1 MKFNLIMANL
11 YEIEQELLDI
21 YNELEENGGEL
32 TPELEEKL
40 LLTQDNFKT
49 KLNGYVNVI
58 NEISSKI
65 DACKTEEKRIST
77 LRKSREK
84 SINRLKE
91 IVQRCVINFGD
102 INKSGNY
109 SIELDTCKLATRG
122 SDTLEFDEQRIE
134 DLIYCVNRYIMDYN
148 INPESTPQ
156 EILNGI
162 NGIYTNKVLAPRGVD
177 INDIILFTLADLAVF
192 KFNINTNLLLTDEK
206 LCYCINNYLCPKFEN
221 GTMKSDVK
229 DIIKNYD
236 ITIAHNVR
244 NHNLQI
250 K

>member
-1 MKFNLIMANL
+1 MANL

-58 NEISSKI
+58 NEINSRI
-65 DACKTEEKRIST
+65 DACKTEEKRISA

-109 SIELDTCKLATRG
+109 FIELDTCKLATRG
-122 SDTLEFDEQRIE
+122 SDSLEFDEQRIE
-134 DLIYCVNRYIMDYN
+134 DLIYCVHRYIMDYN
-148 INPESTPQ
+148 IYSEATDK

-162 NGIYTNKVLAPRGVD
+162 NGIYTNKVLAPRGID
-177 INDIILFTLADLAVF
+177 ISDVILFTLDDLALF
-192 KFNINTNLLLTDEK
+192 RLNITFNINGNLLLTDTK
-206 LCYCINNYLCPKFEN
+206 LCDSISTYINTKLEN
-221 GTMKSDVK
+221 GTMKVDIK
-229 DIIKNYD
+229 DHMKDCD

>member
-1 MKFNLIMANL
+1 MANL

-58 NEISSKI
+58 NEITSKI

-91 IVQRCVINFGD
+91 IVQRCVINFGN

-122 SDTLEFDEQRIE
+122 SDTLEFDEQKIE
-134 DLIYCVNRYIMDYN
+134 DLIYCVHRYVFNYT

-162 NGIYTNKVLAPRGVD
+162 NGIYINNILAPRGVD
-177 INDIILFTLADLAVF
+177 ISDVILFTLDDLAIF
-192 KFNINTNLLLTDEK
+192 KFNITFNMNANLLLTDDK
-206 LCYCINNYLCPKFEN
+206 FCHCINNYISVKFEN

-229 DIIKNYD
+229 DIIRDCD

>member
-1 MKFNLIMANL
+1 MANL

-58 NEISSKI
+58 NEINSKI

-134 DLIYCVNRYIMDYN
+134 DLIYCVHRYIMDYN

-156 EILNGI
+156 EILNSV

-177 INDIILFTLADLAVF
+177 ISDVILFTLDDLAIF
-192 KFNINTNLLLTDEK
+192 KFNITFNMNANLLLTDDK
-206 LCYCINNYLCPKFEN
+206 FCYCINNYLSAKFEN
-221 GTMKSDVK
+221 GTMKSDIK
-229 DIIKNYD
+229 DVIRDCD

>member
-1 MKFNLIMANL
+1 MSNL

-58 NEISSKI
+58 NEINSRI

-84 SINRLKE
+84 SINRLKD
-91 IVQRCVINFGD
+91 IVQRCVINYGD

-134 DLIYCVNRYIMDYN
+134 DLIYCVHRYIMDYN
-148 INPESTPQ
+148 INPESTPR
-156 EILNGI
+156 EILNSV

-177 INDIILFTLADLAVF
+177 ISDVILFTLDDLAVF
-192 KFNINTNLLLTDEK
+192 KFNITFNMNANLLLTDDK
-206 LCYCINNYLCPKFEN
+206 FCNCINNYISVKFEN

-229 DIIKNYD
+229 DIIRDCD

>member
-1 MKFNLIMANL
+1 MANL

-58 NEISSKI
+58 NEITSRI

-91 IVQRCVINFGD
+91 IVQRCVINFGN

-122 SDTLEFDEQRIE
+122 SDSLEFDEQRIE
-134 DLIYCVNRYIMDYN
+134 DLIYCVHRYIIDYN
-148 INPESTPQ
+148 IYTESTPK
-156 EILNGI
+156 EILNTI

-177 INDIILFTLADLAVF
+177 ISDIILFTLDDLVF
-192 KFNINTNLLLTDEK
+192 FRVNITFNTNVNLLLTDTK
-206 LCYCINNYLCPKFEN
+206 LCDSIDNYLNTKLEN
-221 GTMKSDVK
+221 GTMKVDIK
-229 DIIKNYD
+229 DHMRDCD

>member
-1 MKFNLIMANL
+1 MANL

-58 NEISSKI
+58 NEITSKI

-102 INKSGNY
+102 INKNGNY

-134 DLIYCVNRYIMDYN
+134 DLIYCVHRYIFNYS

-162 NGIYTNKVLAPRGVD
+162 NGCYINNILVPRGVD
-177 INDIILFTLADLAVF
+177 INDLILFTLDDLAVF
-192 KFNINTNLLLTDEK
+192 KFNITFNMNANLLLTDDK
-206 LCYCINNYLCPKFEN
+206 FCNCINNYISVKFEN

-229 DIIKNYD
+229 DIIRDCD

>member
-1 MKFNLIMANL
+1 MANL

-58 NEISSKI
+58 NEITSKI

-91 IVQRCVINFGD
+91 IVQKCVINFGN

-122 SDTLEFDEQRIE
+122 SDSLEFDEQRIE
-134 DLIYCVNRYIMDYN
+134 DLIYCVHRYVFNYS

-162 NGIYTNKVLAPRGVD
+162 NGIYINNILAPRGVD
-177 INDIILFTLADLAVF
+177 INDVILFTLDDLAVF
-192 KFNINTNLLLTDEK
+192 KFNITFNMNANLLLTDDK
-206 LCYCINNYLCPKFEN
+206 FCNCINNYISVKFEN

-229 DIIKNYD
+229 DIIRDCD

>member
-1 MKFNLIMANL
+1 MANL

-58 NEISSKI
+58 NEITSRI

-91 IVQRCVINFGD
+91 IVQRCVINFGNV
-102 INKSGNY
+102 NKNGNY

-122 SDTLEFDEQRIE
+122 SDSLEFDEQRIE
-134 DLIYCVNRYIMDYN
+134 DLIYCIHRCIIDYN
-148 INPESTPQ
+148 IYSDSTPKQ
-156 EILNGI
+156 ILNAI

-177 INDIILFTLADLAVF
+177 ISDVILFTLDDLVLF
-192 KFNINTNLLLTDEK
+192 RINITLINSFLVK
-206 LCYCINNYLCPKFEN
+206 LQVLMILKL
-221 GTMKSDVK
+221 VH
-229 DIIKNYD
+229 
-236 ITIAHNVR
+236 TIF
-244 NHNLQI
+244 I
-250 K
+250 

>member
-1 MKFNLIMANL
+1 MANL

-58 NEISSKI
+58 NEITSRI

-91 IVQRCVINFGD
+91 IVQRCVINFGN

-109 SIELDTCKLATRG
+109 SIELDTCKLATRA
-122 SDTLEFDEQRIE
+122 SDSLEFDEQRIE
-134 DLIYCVNRYIMDYN
+134 DLIYCIHHYVIAYN

-156 EILNGI
+156 EILNGV
-162 NGIYTNKVLAPRGVD
+162 NGIYINKVLAPKCIDV
-177 INDIILFTLADLAVF
+177 NDVILFTLDDLSIF
-192 KFNINTNLLLTDEK
+192 KFNITFNINANLLLTNDK
-206 LCYCINNYLCPKFEN
+206 LCHCINNYISTKFEN

-229 DIIKNYD
+229 DIIKDCD

>member
-1 MKFNLIMANL
+1 MANL

-58 NEISSKI
+58 NEITSRI

-102 INKSGNY
+102 INKNGNY

-122 SDTLEFDEQRIE
+122 SDSLEFDEQRIE
-134 DLIYCVNRYIMDYN
+134 DLIYCIHRYIMDYN
-148 INPESTPQ
+148 INPESTPK
-156 EILNGI
+156 EILNNI
-162 NGIYTNKVLAPRGVD
+162 NNRYAIHVLAKRGVS
-177 INDIILFTLADLAVF
+177 INDAILFTLDDLSLF
-192 KFNINTNLLLTDEK
+192 RINITFNTNANLLLTDTK
-206 LCYCINNYLCPKFEN
+206 LCDSISNYINAKLEN
-221 GTMKSDVK
+221 GTMKIDIK
-229 DIIKNYD
+229 DHMRDCD

>member
-1 MKFNLIMANL
+1 MANL

-58 NEISSKI
+58 NEITSRI

-91 IVQRCVINFGD
+91 IVQRCVINFGN
-102 INKSGNY
+102 INKNGNY

-122 SDTLEFDEQRIE
+122 SDSLEFDEQRIE
-134 DLIYCVNRYIMDYN
+134 DLIYCVHYFIIHYKD
-148 INPESTPQ
+148 IDPEMTPK
-156 EILNGI
+156 EILEHI
-162 NGIYTNKVLAPRGVD
+162 NLIYVNKVLASKHVCVAD
-177 INDIILFTLADLAVF
+177 AILFTLDDLAF
-192 KFNINTNLLLTDEK
+192 FRLNITFNTNVNLLLTDTK
-206 LCYCINNYLCPKFEN
+206 LCDSISNYITTKLEN
-221 GTMKSDVK
+221 GTMKIDIK
-229 DIIKNYD
+229 DHMRDCD
-236 ITIAHNVR
+236 ITIAHTVR
-244 NHNLQI
+244 NNSLQI

>member
-1 MKFNLIMANL
+1 MANL

-40 LLTQDNFKT
+40 VLTRDNFKT

-58 NEISSKI
+58 NEITSRI

-91 IVQRCVINFGD
+91 IVQRCVVNFGN

-122 SDTLEFDEQRIE
+122 SDSLEFDQQRIE
-134 DLIYCVNRYIMDYN
+134 DLIYCVHCYMMHYD
-148 INPESTPQ
+148 INPESTPE
-156 EILNGI
+156 EILNSI
-162 NGIYTNKVLAPRGVD
+162 NNFYTDRVLMPRGVNLSD
-177 INDIILFTLADLAVF
+177 VILFTLDDLAVF
-192 KFNINTNLLLTDEK
+192 KFNIAFNINANMLLTDEK
-206 LCYCINNYLCPKFEN
+206 LCHCVNNYINTKFEN
-221 GTMKSDVK
+221 GTMKSDIK
-229 DIIKNYD
+229 DIIRDCD
-236 ITIAHNVR
+236 ITIAYNVR

>member
-1 MKFNLIMANL
+1 MANL

-58 NEISSKI
+58 NEITSKI

-91 IVQRCVINFGD
+91 IVQRCVINFGN

-122 SDTLEFDEQRIE
+122 SDSLEFDEQRIE
-134 DLIYCVNRYIMDYN
+134 DLIYCIHRYIMDYN
-148 INPESTPQ
+148 INPESTPK
-156 EILNGI
+156 EILNNI
-162 NGIYTNKVLAPRGVD
+162 NNRYAIHVLAQRGVNID
-177 INDIILFTLADLAVF
+177 DAILFTLDDLSLFRVNVT
-192 KFNINTNLLLTDEK
+192 FNTTANLLLTDTK
-206 LCYCINNYLCPKFEN
+206 LCDSISNYINAKLEN
-221 GTMKSDVK
+221 GTMKVDIK
-229 DIIKNYD
+229 DHMRDCD

>member
-1 MKFNLIMANL
+1 MANL

-40 LLTQDNFKT
+40 TLTRDNFTT

-58 NEISSKI
+58 KEINSRI

-102 INKSGNY
+102 INKNGNY
-109 SIELDTCKLATRG
+109 SIELDTCKLSTRG
-122 SDTLEFDEQRIE
+122 SDSLEFDEQRIE

-148 INPESTPQ
+148 INPESTPK
-156 EILNGI
+156 EILTGV
-162 NGIYTNKVLAPRGVD
+162 NGIYVNKVLAPRGVD
-177 INDIILFTLADLAVF
+177 ISDVIVFTLDDLSLF
-192 KFNINTNLLLTDEK
+192 RINITFNVNTNLLLTDEK

-221 GTMKSDVK
+221 GTMKVDIK
-229 DIIKNYD
+229 DHMRDCD

>member
-1 MKFNLIMANL
+1 MANL

-58 NEISSKI
+58 NEITSRI

-91 IVQRCVINFGD
+91 IVQRCVINFGN

-122 SDTLEFDEQRIE
+122 SDSLEFDEQRIE
-134 DLIYCVNRYIMDYN
+134 DLIYCAHHYIIHYRDIDPDITPKELLNN
-148 INPESTPQ
+148 IND
-156 EILNGI
+156 
-162 NGIYTNKVLAPRGVD
+162 IYVNKVLAPRGVD
-177 INDIILFTLADLAVF
+177 ISDVILFTLDDLALF
-192 KFNINTNLLLTDEK
+192 RINITFNTNVNLLLTDEK
-206 LCYCINNYLCPKFEN
+206 LCDSINNYINAKLEN
-221 GTMKSDVK
+221 GTMKVDIK
-229 DIIKNYD
+229 DHMRDCD

>member
-1 MKFNLIMANL
+1 MANL

-134 DLIYCVNRYIMDYN
+134 DLIYCVHRYVFNYT

-162 NGIYTNKVLAPRGVD
+162 NGCYINNILAPRGVD
-177 INDIILFTLADLAVF
+177 INDVIPFTLDDLALF
-192 KFNINTNLLLTDEK
+192 KLNITFNTNVNLLLTDIK
-206 LCYCINNYLCPKFEN
+206 LCDSINNYINVKLEN
-221 GTMKSDVK
+221 GTMKVDIK
-229 DIIKNYD
+229 DHIRDCD

>member
-1 MKFNLIMANL
+1 MANL

-58 NEISSKI
+58 NEITSRI

-102 INKSGNY
+102 INKNGNY

-134 DLIYCVNRYIMDYN
+134 DLIYCIHRCIIDYDIYSN
-148 INPESTPQ
+148 STPKQ
-156 EILNGI
+156 ILNTI
-162 NGIYTNKVLAPRGVD
+162 NSIYTSKVLTPRG
-177 INDIILFTLADLAVF
+177 I
-192 KFNINTNLLLTDEK
+192 
-206 LCYCINNYLCPKFEN
+206 
-221 GTMKSDVK
+221 
-229 DIIKNYD
+229 
-236 ITIAHNVR
+236 H
-244 NHNLQI
+244 
-250 K
+250 

>member
-1 MKFNLIMANL
+1 MANL

-40 LLTQDNFKT
+40 LLTQDNFKI

-58 NEISSKI
+58 NEITSRI

-91 IVQRCVINFGD
+91 IVQRCVISFGNV
-102 INKSGNY
+102 NKSGNY

-122 SDTLEFDEQRIE
+122 SDSLEFDEQRIE
-134 DLIYCVNRYIMDYN
+134 DLIYCIHRFIIDYT
-148 INPESTPQ
+148 IYPETPPK
-156 EILNGI
+156 EILNTI
-162 NGIYTNKVLAPRGVD
+162 NNIYTNKVLAPRGVD
-177 INDIILFTLADLAVF
+177 ISDVILFTLDDLALFRINVT
-192 KFNINTNLLLTDEK
+192 FNTNANLLLTDTK
-206 LCYCINNYLCPKFEN
+206 LCDSISNYITTKLEN
-221 GTMKSDVK
+221 GTMKIDIK
-229 DIIKNYD
+229 DHMKDCD
-236 ITIAHNVR
+236 ITIAHTVR
-244 NHNLQI
+244 NNSLQI

>member
-1 MKFNLIMANL
+1 MANL

-40 LLTQDNFKT
+40 VLTRDNFKT

-58 NEISSKI
+58 NEITSRI

-91 IVQRCVINFGD
+91 IVQRCVINFGN

-122 SDTLEFDEQRIE
+122 SNTLEFDEQRIE
-134 DLIYCVNRYIMDYN
+134 DLLYCIHSYIMNYSIDN
-148 INPESTPQ
+148 ESTPEQ
-156 EILNGI
+156 ILNGVNI
-162 NGIYTNKVLAPRGVD
+162 IYTNKILAPRD
-177 INDIILFTLADLAVF
+177 INISDAILFTRDDLAIF
-192 KFNINTNLLLTDEK
+192 KFNITFNMNANILLTDGK
-206 LCYCINNYLCPKFEN
+206 LCHCINNYINTKMEN
-221 GTMKSDVK
+221 STMKSDIK
-229 DIIKNYD
+229 DIINDCD
-236 ITIAHNVR
+236 ITIAYNVK

>member
-1 MKFNLIMANL
+1 MSNL

-58 NEISSKI
+58 NEINSRI

-91 IVQRCVINFGD
+91 IVQRCVINFGN

-134 DLIYCVNRYIMDYN
+134 DLIYCVNYFIIHYKDVD
-148 INPESTPQ
+148 PEMTPK
-156 EILNGI
+156 EILEHI
-162 NGIYTNKVLAPRGVD
+162 NNIYVNKVLTPRCVN
-177 INDIILFTLADLAVF
+177 INDIILFTLDDLAVF
-192 KFNINTNLLLTDEK
+192 KFNITFNVNTNLLLTDEK
-206 LCYCINNYLCPKFEN
+206 LCDCINNYLCTKFEN

-229 DIIKNYD
+229 DIIRDCD
-236 ITIAHNVR
+236 ITIAYNVR

>member
-1 MKFNLIMANL
+1 MANL

-58 NEISSKI
+58 NEITSKI

-91 IVQRCVINFGD
+91 IVQRCVINFGNV
-102 INKSGNY
+102 NKSGNY

-122 SDTLEFDEQRIE
+122 SDSLEFDEQRIE
-134 DLIYCVNRYIMDYN
+134 DLIYCVHRYIMDYN
-148 INPESTPQ
+148 INPESTHQ
-156 EILNGI
+156 EILNII

-177 INDIILFTLADLAVF
+177 ISDVILFTLDDLAVF
-192 KFNINTNLLLTDEK
+192 KFNITFNMNANLLLTDDK
-206 LCYCINNYLCPKFEN
+206 FCNCINNYISVKFEN
-221 GTMKSDVK
+221 GTMKVDIK
-229 DIIKNYD
+229 DHMRDYD
-236 ITIAHNVR
+236 ITIAHNIR

>member
-1 MKFNLIMANL
+1 MANL

-40 LLTQDNFKT
+40 ILTQDNFKT

-58 NEISSKI
+58 NEINSKI
-65 DACKTEEKRIST
+65 DACKVEEKRINA

-91 IVQRCVINFGD
+91 IVQRCVINFGN

-109 SIELDTCKLATRG
+109 SIELDTCKLATRA
-122 SDTLEFDEQRIE
+122 SDSLEFDEQRIE
-134 DLIYCVNRYIMDYN
+134 DLLYCVHSYVFNYS

-156 EILNGI
+156 EILNGV
-162 NGIYTNKVLAPRGVD
+162 NSIYTNKVLAPKGID
-177 INDIILFTLADLAVF
+177 INDVILFTLDDLSIF
-192 KFNINTNLLLTDEK
+192 KFNITFNINANLLLTDDK
-206 LCYCINNYLCPKFEN
+206 LCHCINNYISAKFEN

-229 DIIKNYD
+229 DIIKDCD

>member
-1 MKFNLIMANL
+1 MANL

-58 NEISSKI
+58 NEITSRI

-91 IVQRCVINFGD
+91 IVQRCVINFGN

-122 SDTLEFDEQRIE
+122 SDSLEFDEQKIE
-134 DLIYCVNRYIMDYN
+134 DLIYCIHRYIIDYD
-148 INPESTPQ
+148 IYSESTPKQ
-156 EILNGI
+156 ILNAI
-162 NGIYTNKVLAPRGVD
+162 NGIYINKVLAPRGVD
-177 INDIILFTLADLAVF
+177 ISDIILFTLDDLVLF
-192 KFNINTNLLLTDEK
+192 RINITFNTNVNLLLTDGK
-206 LCYCINNYLCPKFEN
+206 LCDSIGHYINTKLEN

-229 DIIKNYD
+229 DVIKNCD
-236 ITIAHNVR
+236 ITIAYNVR

>member
-1 MKFNLIMANL
+1 MANL

-58 NEISSKI
+58 NEITSRI

-91 IVQRCVINFGD
+91 IVQRCVINFGNV
-102 INKSGNY
+102 NKSGNY

-122 SDTLEFDEQRIE
+122 SDSLEFDEQRIE
-134 DLIYCVNRYIMDYN
+134 DLIYCIHRYIMDYN
-148 INPESTPQ
+148 INPEATPK
-156 EILNGI
+156 EILNNI
-162 NGIYTNKVLAPRGVD
+162 NNRYVIHVLAQRGVD
-177 INDIILFTLADLAVF
+177 INDATFFTLDDLALFRINVT
-192 KFNINTNLLLTDEK
+192 FNTNANLLLTDTK
-206 LCYCINNYLCPKFEN
+206 LCDSISNYISTKLEN
-221 GTMKSDVK
+221 GTMKVDIKEHMK
-229 DIIKNYD
+229 DCD

>member
-1 MKFNLIMANL
+1 MANL
-11 YEIEQELLDI
+11 YEIEKELLDI

-58 NEISSKI
+58 NEITSKI

-91 IVQRCVINFGD
+91 IVQRCVINFGNV
-102 INKSGNY
+102 NKSGNY

-122 SDTLEFDEQRIE
+122 SDSLEFDEQRIE
-134 DLIYCVNRYIMDYN
+134 DLIYCVHRYVMDYK

-156 EILNGI
+156 EI
-162 NGIYTNKVLAPRGVD
+162 
-177 INDIILFTLADLAVF
+177 
-192 KFNINTNLLLTDEK
+192 
-206 LCYCINNYLCPKFEN
+206 
-221 GTMKSDVK
+221 
-229 DIIKNYD
+229 
-236 ITIAHNVR
+236 
-244 NHNLQI
+244 
-250 K
+250 

>member
-1 MKFNLIMANL
+1 MANL

-40 LLTQDNFKT
+40 LLTQDNFKI

-58 NEISSKI
+58 NEISSRI

-102 INKSGNY
+102 VNKSGNY
-109 SIELDTCKLATRG
+109 SIELDTCKLATRS
-122 SDTLEFDEQRIE
+122 SDALEFDEQRIE
-134 DLIYCVNRYIMDYN
+134 DLIYCIHRYIMDYN
-148 INPESTPQ
+148 INPQSTDK

-162 NGIYTNKVLAPRGVD
+162 NGIYINKVLAPRGVD
-177 INDIILFTLADLAVF
+177 ISDVILFTSDDLALF
-192 KFNINTNLLLTDEK
+192 RLNIIFNINVNLLLTDTK
-206 LCYCINNYLCPKFEN
+206 LCDSISTYINTKLEN
-221 GTMKSDVK
+221 GTMKVDIK
-229 DIIKNYD
+229 DHMKDCD
-236 ITIAHNVR
+236 ITVAHNVR

>member
-1 MKFNLIMANL
+1 MANL

-58 NEISSKI
+58 NEITSRI

-91 IVQRCVINFGD
+91 IVQRCVISFGNV
-102 INKSGNY
+102 NKSGNY

-122 SDTLEFDEQRIE
+122 SDSLEFDEQRIE
-134 DLIYCVNRYIMDYN
+134 DLIYCIHRYIMDYN
-148 INPESTPQ
+148 INPEATPK
-156 EILNGI
+156 EILTNI
-162 NGIYTNKVLAPRGVD
+162 NNRYAIHVLAQRGVN
-177 INDIILFTLADLAVF
+177 INDATFFTLDDLALF
-192 KFNINTNLLLTDEK
+192 RINITFNTNANLLLTDTK
-206 LCYCINNYLCPKFEN
+206 LCDSISNYITTKLEN
-221 GTMKSDVK
+221 GTMKIDIK
-229 DIIKNYD
+229 DHMKDCD
-236 ITIAHNVR
+236 ITIAHTVR
-244 NHNLQI
+244 NNSLQI

>member
-1 MKFNLIMANL
+1 MANL

-58 NEISSKI
+58 NEITSRI

-91 IVQRCVINFGD
+91 IVQRCVINFGN

-122 SDTLEFDEQRIE
+122 SDSLEFDEQRIE
-134 DLIYCVNRYIMDYN
+134 DLIYCVHRYIMDYN

-156 EILNGI
+156 EILNSI
-162 NGIYTNKVLAPRGVD
+162 NGIYTNKVLAPRGID
-177 INDIILFTLADLAVF
+177 ISDIILFTLDDLGF
-192 KFNINTNLLLTDEK
+192 FRLNITFNTNVNILLTDEK
-206 LCYCINNYLCPKFEN
+206 LYDSINNYLNAKLEN
-221 GTMKSDVK
+221 GTMKVDIK
-229 DIIKNYD
+229 DHMKYYD